1 MSDIK
6 NIKTSLECKLNTL
19 LYEIDE
25 SDNLKQIRQKQNQRR
40 DLLIEIEDLRDLED
54 LKLKEIRELEGL
66 LVDLQEYEN
75 LLKSCTEYLKNV

>member
-19 LYEIDE
+19 LNEIDE
-25 SDNLKQIRQKQNQRR
+25 SDNLKQIKQKQNQRR

-75 LLKSCTEYLKNV
+75 LIKSCTEYLKNV